1 MLARA
6 ALTIGHRSKCA
17 SGAGSDFTEPRCTA
31 SGQLSIDT
39 HCEELARN
47 PRTPPSIDCHGM
59 IRSLVGHYSRSQA
72 SLGLHTDDRIL
83 SSYSRMPRSRS
94 ARAAPEA
101 LSRRPVHSERPTE
114 HRHQSRRARSQPSD
128 AAEHRLPRNDRDSSR
143 ALLPLWR
150 ARGCTSTRGSSRQAR
165 ACRAHGWLIG
175 TGRNSR
181 APLKPRHGGPAT
193 QRERV
198 IRGVVRRFRCSLW
211 QPRFRTSFGCAW
223 RRRSR
228 FGRRSLRPRPSR
240 GGRAPRCEE
249 WRALPFSLES
259 TPPLVSARSSA
270 ASKTGVR
277 RSCGSRA
284 F

>member
-1 MLARA
+1 VIRR
-6 ALTIGHRSKCA
+6 RSKV
-17 SGAGSDFTEPRCTA
+17 AGRSEVSSRDTA
-31 SGQLSIDT
+31 GTVRPLSVDSIAKSSQTYSEATDVD
-39 HCEELARN
+39 LLRN
-47 PRTPPSIDCHGM
+47 GPDSVRALLHVPGS
-59 IRSLVGHYSRSQA
+59 VGLQA
-72 SLGLHTDDRIL
+72 DERLL
-83 SSYSRMPRSRS
+83 SSCWRPLRSRS
-94 ARAAPEA
+94 VTSRNARAAPEA

-143 ALLPLWR
+143 ALLPLRR

-211 QPRFRTSFGCAW
+211 QPRFRTSFGCGW

-228 FGRRSLRPRPSR
+228 FGRRSLRTRPSR
-240 GGRAPRCEE
+240 GGRAPGCEE

-259 TPPLVSARSSA
+259 TPPLVSARSSS
-270 ASKTGVR
+270 ASMTGVR